1 LKSVLNLG
9 EVNVQSIGD
18 FGFGKGILLREI
30 AKEFNPKRIMAI
42 DPSKEANDNL
52 QKQKWIKTSQEQYTL
67 SIGEPKCQMPMAC
80 IRLHKAWLTKVMILM
95 K

>member
-1 LKSVLNLG
+1 MYAEEDDSIIDGIDNAKEHAKYLKSVLNLG

-52 QKQKWIKTSQEQYTL
+52 QKQKWIKN
-67 SIGEPKCQMPMAC
+67 
-80 IRLHKAWLTKVMILM
+80 
-95 K
+95 